1 MAGSGGSSPPK
12 AKTQLPSLDVT
23 AAAAGDVQVSSE
35 LEEKAWAVADDDD
48 AAANGLNPETLR
60 GSNFERTK
68 ERRKGGLNFRT
79 RCHDLRRYRWHG
91 KIVYDRVTSFNSKVS
106 VAKVAQKVLGDVKKS
121 GQRKRL
127 K

>member
-12 AKTQLPSLDVT
+12 AKTQLPSLDET

-60 GSNFERTK
+60 T
-68 ERRKGGLNFRT
+68 LN
-79 RCHDLRRYRWHG
+79 
-91 KIVYDRVTSFNSKVS
+91 
-106 VAKVAQKVLGDVKKS
+106 AQKKEEKAV
-121 GQRKRL
+121 
-127 K
+127 